1 MTNVIHSTR
10 SHQYHKYPNRRRRR
24 RRRRRRAQFW
34 FISHHYNG
42 NCHDGNNKINLQLNF
57 SNLNKSPNNKT
68 NINEEVFNI
77 VYKDNVINEIDTL
90 LNPISPAL
98 AIEQGNICLIYIGKS
113 INKLCKIYQ
122 LFDQIYH

>member
-1 MTNVIHSTR
+1 MMATI
-10 SHQYHKYPNRRRRR
+10 
-24 RRRRRRAQFW
+24 
-34 FISHHYNG
+34 
-42 NCHDGNNKINLQLNF
+42 KINLQLNF

-113 INKLCKIYQ
+113 INKLCKNLPIV
-122 LFDQIYH
+122 